1 MLLEKYE
8 DFLELSVQQ
17 FVIQSSQI
25 SLRQIKCGVWKTKQ
39 MLLVAKSVR
48 HFLYQTNV
56 IQVQV

>member
-17 FVIQSSQI
+17 FIIQSSQI
-25 SLRQIKCGVWKTKQ
+25 SLGQIKCGVRKTKQ

-48 HFLYQTNV
+48 YFLYQTKV